1 MPLCW
6 PVVFLVF
13 VLTIRQG
20 RGHSVRSGGTA
31 SSGGFSDHG
40 RHLFGC
46 PGPADPAEILQYR
59 AALLYLHSEGVRR
72 VIQLQRHPPHCHG
85 ASNDVM
91 TALLRET
98 GLKRLGEPLV
108 IRGGTGWNQLDRWRK
123 LAGPDVAV
131 LVEDAELLEEALG
144 RYQAVRW
151 REGFWFAPGMAHD
164 GRLVKTGR
172 ARKFKLLTST
182 LVDGSKQNWTVP
194 QTTEADNV
202 MKFDDVSAVNVSNE
216 PSSRVDTHPSD
227 SSNSPLPTPPSV
239 LLLRW
244 AAPPLPSE
252 RPLTSP
258 QSSLIQVLRS
268 SPWLLAGVY
277 RPGQTTIEPPAA
289 LLVQRSE
296 LQSHLS
302 AAGCVT
308 WRAELTGADPLTG
321 ESVRRSY
328 TERSLPAVAALQ
340 GGGPLTVGVH
350 CPQLGAMLHCA
361 VQLERQMCKWEEERS
376 SRRRRETGASRE
388 PRQNEGWQPSQ
399 WGVEAVQYP
408 EEAPANRQGASGQ
421 RQRTTSYRQVAPRQQ
436 RAALDQHRTNTAVQ
450 TWQRG
455 RNDPH
460 RTGVAEAEYEL
471 QLYNHDPY
479 TTAHGSAPHL
489 GGYGSDTYSGYSSD
503 TYPVVFDDHAE
514 RRRGS
519 RPNEEAQ
526 KLREDFHLTI
536 FPSITK
542 CSGAIAGCF
551 TCVTLLSVLDLGV
564 PAAACVGPCSLGGAS
579 ACSGAAGTV
588 YREVRRIQKAESKA
602 RRRRLGARSQRRVG
616 TRVTRRRLPR
626 GL

>member
-72 VIQLQRHPPHCHG
+72 VIQLQRHPAHCLG
-85 ASNDVM
+85 ASNDA
-91 TALLRET
+91 TAALLRET

-108 IRGGTGWNQLDRWRK
+108 IRGGTGWAQLDRRRK

-151 REGFWFAPGMAHD
+151 REVFWFAPGMAHD

-182 LVDGSKQNWTVP
+182 L
-194 QTTEADNV
+194 
-202 MKFDDVSAVNVSNE
+202 
-216 PSSRVDTHPSD
+216 
-227 SSNSPLPTPPSV
+227 
-239 LLLRW
+239 
-244 AAPPLPSE
+244 
-252 RPLTSP
+252 
-258 QSSLIQVLRS
+258 VLRS

-308 WRAELTGADPLTG
+308 WRAELTGADPLTS
-321 ESVRRSY
+321 ETIRLSY

-340 GGGPLTVGVH
+340 GGGPLTVGVY
-350 CPQLGAMLHCA
+350 CPQLRAMLHCT

-408 EEAPANRQGASGQ
+408 KEAPANRQGASGQ
-421 RQRTTSYRQVAPRQQ
+421 RQRTPSYRQVAPRYQ
-436 RAALDQHRTNTAVQ
+436 RATSGQQRTNTAVQ

-471 QLYNHDPY
+471 QLYDHDPY
-479 TTAHGSAPHL
+479 NTAHGSAPHP
-489 GGYGSDTYSGYSSD
+489 GGYGGDTYSGYSSD
-503 TYPVVFDDHAE
+503 TYPVVFDNHAE

-526 KLREDFHLTI
+526 KLREDFHLTV
-536 FPSITK
+536 FPSITQ

-588 YREVRRIQKAESKA
+588 FREVRRIQKAESKA

-616 TRVTRRRLPR
+616 ARVTRRRLPR
-626 GL
+626 SL